1 MAEVASWALQRGVYQ
16 ALAGSLDLTT
26 LLGGVRVYDHA
37 PQAAPYPF
45 ITLGQSVVRDW
56 STGTED
62 GAEHDLTLHVWSRSG
77 SKKQVLEI
85 LDAIRAVL
93 HGQPLMLADHHLV
106 NLRHEFSE
114 ARLDPDGD
122 TFHGIVRYR
131 GATEP
136 AKAVAA

>member
-1 MAEVASWALQRGVYQ
+1 MAAVASWALQRGVYQ

-26 LLGGVRVYDHA
+26 LLGGVRVYDDA

-45 ITLGQSVVRDW
+45 ITLGQSVIRDW

-62 GAEHDLTLHVWSRSG
+62 GGEHNLTLHVWSRSG
-77 SKKQVLEI
+77 GKKQALEI
-85 LDAIRAVL
+85 IEAIRAVL
-93 HGQPLMLADHHLV
+93 HNQPLALADHHLI

-131 GATEP
+131 AVTEP
-136 AKAVAA
+136 AQAVAA

>member
-1 MAEVASWALQRGVYQ
+1 MAEVASWSLQRGVYQ
-16 ALAGSLDLTT
+16 ALAGSVDLTT
-26 LLGGVRVYDHA
+26 LLGGIRVYDHA

-77 SKKQVLEI
+77 GKKQVHQIIEV
-85 LDAIRAVL
+85 IRTVL
-93 HGQPLMLADHHLV
+93 HDQPLTLADHHLV
-106 NLRHEFSE
+106 NLRHELSE

-131 GATEP
+131 AVTEP
-136 AKAVAA
+136 AQAVAA